1 LTVEEAQAL
10 MTEALTD
17 IDRNSLL
24 AERAEA
30 EAQLRAAEATL
41 GIPPPPSP
49 APGPPPTPPAA
60 TGNGRGTTGE
70 DLGVPAPNSDGMD
83 QIADGA
89 PGLDVAALRQAA
101 ADARVAD
108 DVLARAASE
117 AAGRPLAR
125 ETSGP
130 GAARLHT
137 AESSLA
143 RALEIQDNLP
153 AVWRR
158 LVGALISATGMA
170 IVIGALGW
178 NIYWLLVP
186 IALIAMMTVD
196 LRVAGHA
203 AREAS
208 VEAARELASVGV
220 TGAEGLDRIRFE
232 RARIEE
238 AEARLAAARAGR
250 DAAYARFEELAP
262 GHLPSEVDEVVAD
275 YEANRAAR
283 QAEEA
288 TRQAEEATRGAERAA
303 RPPVEPEPEETALSP
318 AEPVSASSGPAPA
331 SPDAP
336 PPDAPPPVPAV
347 ASDWWFREKPAATE
361 ATSVSAAGAATEL
374 AAPVLPPPA
383 PVRALAERLSAE
395 GREALARIEAQLA
408 TLERVELAKRS
419 LEWHEAHAGQQE
431 PAE

>member
-1 LTVEEAQAL
+1 MEEAQAL
-10 MTEALTD
+10 MTEALTG

-41 GIPPPPSP
+41 GIAPPASP
-49 APGPPPTPPAA
+49 VPGPPPTPPAA
-60 TGNGRGTTGE
+60 TANGRGTTGE

-101 ADARVAD
+101 VDARVAD
-108 DVLARAASE
+108 DALARAASE

-137 AESSLA
+137 AESTLA

-153 AVWRR
+153 AAWRR

-208 VEAARELASVGV
+208 VEAAHELASVGV
-220 TGAEGLDRIRFE
+220 TGAEGLDQIRFE
-232 RARIEE
+232 RARIDE

-262 GHLPSEVDEVVAD
+262 GHLPSEVDEVIAD
-275 YEANRAAR
+275 YEAELATR
-283 QAEEA
+283 QAELA
-288 TRQAEEATRGAERAA
+288 TRQAEEAA
-303 RPPVEPEPEETALSP
+303 R
-318 AEPVSASSGPAPA
+318 
-331 SPDAP
+331 
-336 PPDAPPPVPAV
+336 
-347 ASDWWFREKPAATE
+347 
-361 ATSVSAAGAATEL
+361 
-374 AAPVLPPPA
+374 
-383 PVRALAERLSAE
+383 
-395 GREALARIEAQLA
+395 
-408 TLERVELAKRS
+408 
-419 LEWHEAHAGQQE
+419 
-431 PAE
+431 